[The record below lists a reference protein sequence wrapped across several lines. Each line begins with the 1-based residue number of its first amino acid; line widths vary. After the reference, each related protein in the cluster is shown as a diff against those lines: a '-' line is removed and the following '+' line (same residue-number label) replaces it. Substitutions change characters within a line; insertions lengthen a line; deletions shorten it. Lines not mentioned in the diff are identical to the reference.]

1 MLFSYFHST
10 ATVYKSHISLY
21 TTSLLPSDTHLH
33 DRKFRLTP
41 PKKMVWAH
49 SCLSGILPLFSVYFM
64 LVVPTDAFSVDMQRQ
79 GMSSMKGCAALQ
91 RSPTGSEPLRP
102 LLNMMVFTVAGM
114 ENFGVAPVVVS
125 KPVVVLGAG
134 TKPSSLIIKDVCS
147 FHPDAGGKSEVE
159 HTKYMS

>member
-1 MLFSYFHST
+1 MS
-10 ATVYKSHISLY
+10 
-21 TTSLLPSDTHLH
+21 
-33 DRKFRLTP
+33 R
-41 PKKMVWAH
+41 
-49 SCLSGILPLFSVYFM
+49 ILPLFSVYSM
-64 LVVPTDAFSVDMQRQ
+64 LLIPTDAFSMNVQRQ

-125 KPVVVLGAG
+125 KPVVALGAG